1 MLSRRILIDI
11 KSVTENK
18 SLEHWDGISSIF
30 YNSNETNINKGHF
43 LILGVE
49 NSPYFGGFYF
59 FDHTF
64 PDNYPFSPPQW
75 KFLSNDSKT
84 RFNPNLYQPNSN
96 PTYDG
101 KVCLSILNTW
111 GESTWSQVQRLSSVV
126 ETIRAHL
133 FHDKPLIN
141 EPGYS
146 DKDPMNE
153 IYSRMLYYQ
162 NLNFNVY
169 SNIVQTPIYAKPF
182 KQLMKENFI
191 KNKDYFQKYI
201 DDNKYLHNKSENI
214 RYDSQ
219 VITYNFEQLEKKFKE
234 IITICES

>member
-1 MLSRRILIDI
+1 MSVRRIQIDI
-11 KSVTENK
+11 KSVTDNRSK
-18 SLEHWDGISSIF
+18 DNWNGEHT
-30 YNSNETNINKGHF
+30 YYYEPHPETINKGHF
-43 LILGVE
+43 MLLGVE

-59 FDHTF
+59 FEHLF
-64 PDNYPFSPPQW
+64 PDNYPFSPPVW
-75 KFLSNDSKT
+75 KFLTNDGRT
-84 RFNPNLYQPNSN
+84 RFNPNLYQINGN
-96 PTYDG
+96 G

-111 GESTWSQVQRLSSVV
+111 GESSWSQIQRLSSVV

-169 SNIVQTPIYAKPF
+169 SNIVQTPKYAEPF
-182 KQLMKENFI
+182 KKIMKENFL
-191 KNKDYFQKYI
+191 KNKDYFKKYI
-201 DDNKYLHNKSENI
+201 DENKIYHGKTEII
-214 RYDSQ
+214 RYDNQS
-219 VITYNFEQLEKKFKE
+219 VTYNFDELEKKFSE
-234 IITICES
+234 VVMICES